1 MKLDKIEDALQAL
14 KDGKSVIVVDDENRE
29 NEGDLVAVTEW
40 MDDNTVN
47 FMATF
52 GRGLICAPISKQ
64 IADKLELAPMV
75 NHNSDIYGTQF
86 TVSVDHVNTTTVISA
101 DERMM
106 TARALIAENAQAND
120 FNKPGHLFPLIAQDN
135 GVLARRG
142 HTEASV
148 DLAKLTGAKPAA
160 LICEIMNDDGTM
172 AKGDELEAFKETHQL
187 VMISIED
194 LERYRKNNNDTS
206 IEAKAKVKMP
216 TQFGNFDMYGFT
228 TNHSDEELVAI
239 VSGDIRKTENVRIHS
254 SCVTGDIFHSQRCD
268 CGEQL
273 EASMKYISEHG
284 GVILYLPQEGRGI
297 GLINKLKAYELIEQG
312 YDTVTANIALGFE
325 EDLRDYADAA
335 QILKYFGIEQ
345 VNLLSNN
352 PKKFESLQNYGVQIA
367 QRIELVVPTNKYN
380 QDYMDTKKVK
390 MGHLI

>member
-1 MKLDKIEDALQAL
+1 MKLDKIEDALKAL

-86 TVSVDHVNTTTVISA
+86 TVSVDHVNTTTGISA

>member
-14 KDGKSVIVVDDENRE
+14 KEGKSVIVVDDENRE

-86 TVSVDHVNTTTVISA
+86 TVSVDHVNTTTGISA
-101 DERMM
+101 DERVM

>member
-14 KDGKSVIVVDDENRE
+14 KEGKSVIVVDDENRE

-86 TVSVDHVNTTTVISA
+86 TVSVDHVNTTTGISA

>member
-1 MKLDKIEDALQAL
+1 MKLDSIDTAL
-14 KDGKSVIVVDDENRE
+14 KALKNGDSIIVVDDENRE

-40 MDDNTVN
+40 MKDNTVN
-47 FMATF
+47 FMATY
-52 GRGLICAPISKQ
+52 GRGLICAPISHS
-64 IADKLELAPMV
+64 IAEKLDLNPMV
-75 NHNSDIYGTQF
+75 NHNSDVYGTQF
-86 TVSVDHVNTTTVISA
+86 TVSVDHVNTTTGISA
-101 DERMM
+101 VERTM
-106 TARALIAENAQAND
+106 TARALIDDHATSND
-120 FNKPGHLFPLIAQDN
+120 FNKPGHLFPLIAQNN

-148 DLAKLTGAKPAA
+148 DLATLSGAKPAA
-160 LICEIMNDDGTM
+160 LICEIMNEDGSM
-172 AKGDELEAFKETHQL
+172 AKGEELERFKEEHQL

-194 LERYRKNNNDTS
+194 LVKYRQAS
-206 IEAKAKVKMP
+206 SSHLEAKAKVKMP
-216 TQFGNFDMYGFT
+216 TEYGEFDMYGFT
-228 TNHSDEELVAI
+228 TANSDEELVAI
-239 VSGDIRKTENVRIHS
+239 VSGEIKETTNVRIHS
-254 SCVTGDIFHSQRCD
+254 ACLTGDIFHSQRCD

-273 EASMKYISEHG
+273 AASMKYINEHG

-325 EDLRDYADAA
+325 EDLRDYKDAA
-335 QILKYFGIEQ
+335 QILKYFGIEK

-352 PKKFESLQNYGVQIA
+352 PKKFESLEIYGIDIA
-367 QRIELVVPTNKYN
+367 KRIELVVPTNKHN

>member
-1 MKLDKIEDALQAL
+1 MKLDKIDAALAAL
-14 KDGKSVIVVDDENRE
+14 KKGESIVVVDDESRE

-40 MDDNTVN
+40 MKDDTVN
-47 FMATF
+47 FMAKY
-52 GRGLICAPISKQ
+52 GRGLICAPVSKG
-64 IADKLELAPMV
+64 IAEKLELNPMV

-86 TVSVDHVNTTTVISA
+86 TVSVDHINTTTGISA
-101 DERMM
+101 GERTL
-106 TARALIAENAQAND
+106 TAKALIDDNVTANH
-120 FNKPGHLFPLIAQDN
+120 FNKPGHLFPLVAQDE

-160 LICEIMNDDGTM
+160 LICEIMNDDGSM
-172 AKGDELEAFKETHQL
+172 AKGDELEAFKEKHQL

-194 LERYRKNNNDTS
+194 LENYRKTLTS
-206 IEAKAKVKMP
+206 KLEAKAKVKLP
-216 TQFGNFDMYGFT
+216 TKHGNFDMYGFT
-228 TNHSDEELVAI
+228 SQTTNEELVAI
-239 VSGDIRKTENVRIHS
+239 VSGNINKTENVRIHS
-254 SCVTGDIFHSQRCD
+254 ACLTGDIFHSQRCD

-273 EASMKYISEHG
+273 DASMKYISEHG

-325 EDLRDYADAA
+325 EDLRDYKDAA
-335 QILKYFGIEQ
+335 KILKYFGIEK

-352 PKKFESLQNYGVQIA
+352 PKKFESLETYGVDIA
-367 QRIELVVPTNKYN
+367 KRIELVVPTNKYN
-380 QDYMDTKKVK
+380 QDYMDTKKEK

>member
-86 TVSVDHVNTTTVISA
+86 TVSVDHVNTTTGISA

>member
-1 MKLDKIEDALQAL
+1 MKLDKIDDALQAL
-14 KDGKSVIVVDDENRE
+14 KDGKSIIVVDDENRE

-47 FMATF
+47 FMATY
-52 GRGLICAPISKQ
+52 GRGLICAPISKE
-64 IADKLELAPMV
+64 IADKLELTPMV

-86 TVSVDHVNTTTVISA
+86 TVSVDHVNTTTGISA

-106 TARALIAENAQAND
+106 TARALIDETAQASD
-120 FNKPGHLFPLIAQDN
+120 FNKPGHLFPLIAQNN
-135 GVLARRG
+135 GVLARKG

-160 LICEIMNDDGTM
+160 LICEIMNDDGSM

-194 LERYRKNNNDTS
+194 LERYRKNKDVS

-284 GVILYLPQEGRGI
+284 GIILYLPQEGRGI

-352 PKKFESLQNYGVQIA
+352 PKKFESLQNYGVNIA
-367 QRIELVVPTNKYN
+367 KRIELVVPTNKYN

>member
-86 TVSVDHVNTTTVISA
+86 TVSVDHVNTTTGISA

-380 QDYMDTKKVK
+380 QDYMDTKK
-390 MGHLI
+390 

>member
-14 KDGKSVIVVDDENRE
+14 KEGKSVIVVDDENRE

-86 TVSVDHVNTTTVISA
+86 TVSVDHVNTTTGISA

-106 TARALIAENAQAND
+106 TARALIAENAQANN

>member
-1 MKLDKIEDALQAL
+1 MKLDSIDTAL
-14 KDGKSVIVVDDENRE
+14 KALKNGDSIIVVDDENRE

-40 MDDNTVN
+40 MKDNTVN
-47 FMATF
+47 FMATY
-52 GRGLICAPISKQ
+52 GRGLICAPISHS
-64 IADKLELAPMV
+64 IAEKLDLNPMV
-75 NHNSDIYGTQF
+75 NHNSDVYGTQF
-86 TVSVDHVNTTTVISA
+86 TVSVDHVNTTTGISA
-101 DERMM
+101 VERTM
-106 TARALIAENAQAND
+106 TARALIDDHATSND
-120 FNKPGHLFPLIAQDN
+120 FNKPGHLFPLIAQNN

-148 DLAKLTGAKPAA
+148 DLATLSGAKPAA
-160 LICEIMNDDGTM
+160 LICEIMNEDGSM
-172 AKGDELEAFKETHQL
+172 AKGEELERFKEEHQL

-194 LERYRKNNNDTS
+194 LVKYRQAS
-206 IEAKAKVKMP
+206 SSHLEAKAKVKMP
-216 TQFGNFDMYGFT
+216 TEYGEFDMYGFT
-228 TNHSDEELVAI
+228 TANSDEELVAI
-239 VSGDIRKTENVRIHS
+239 VSGEIKKTTNVRIHS
-254 SCVTGDIFHSQRCD
+254 ACLTGDIFHSQRCD

-273 EASMKYISEHG
+273 AASMKYINEHG

-325 EDLRDYADAA
+325 EDLRDYKDAA
-335 QILKYFGIEQ
+335 QILKYFGIEK

-352 PKKFESLQNYGVQIA
+352 PKKFESLEIYGIDIA
-367 QRIELVVPTNKYN
+367 KRIELVVPTNKHN

>member
-14 KDGKSVIVVDDENRE
+14 KEGKSVIVVDDENRE

-86 TVSVDHVNTTTVISA
+86 TVSVDHVNTTTGISA

-106 TARALIAENAQAND
+106 TARALIAENAQANN

-380 QDYMDTKKVK
+380 QDYMDTKSK